1 MARAYQEE
9 DKIQEKFEFFLEQRS
24 PIDLDGLSRRDSIK
38 LLKAITQQLEKE
50 GSQNTFLLP
59 L

>member
-9 DKIQEKFEFFLEQRS
+9 DKIQEKFEFFLEQRA
-24 PIDLDGLSRRDSIK
+24 PIDLDGLSRRGSIK

-50 GSQNTFLLP
+50 GSQSTFLLP